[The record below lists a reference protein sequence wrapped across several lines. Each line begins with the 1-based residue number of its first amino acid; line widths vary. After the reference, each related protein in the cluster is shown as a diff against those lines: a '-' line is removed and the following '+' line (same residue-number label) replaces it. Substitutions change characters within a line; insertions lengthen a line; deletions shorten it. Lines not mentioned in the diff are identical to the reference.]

1 VARPRSR
8 PERPAPRATPARVP
22 ETASER
28 EGRGIFGTDGIRG
41 EVGLPPMTPE
51 WVLKLGWA
59 AGRVLGRDHAHR
71 GVVIGKDTRNSGY
84 LFESALESGLSAAGA
99 SVFLLGPF
107 PTPGVSYITTAIG
120 AAAGIVISASHNPYQ
135 DNGIKFFGPDGRKL
149 PDALEREIE
158 DRLREPLQLVSLHA
172 LGQVR
177 RLDDASERYIEFCL
191 ASVPSDMH
199 LRGWTI
205 CVDCAHGATYR
216 LAPAL
221 FERLGARV
229 IPIGV
234 DPNGLNINDQ
244 VGSLHP
250 EALVQA
256 VRSHQ
261 ADLGVAFDGDGD
273 RVILVDA
280 DGQIIDGDAL
290 LYILA
295 CDRLEENRLQ
305 GPVVGTVMANLGLE
319 ETLNERQIAFCRAP
333 VGDRQVLARLE
344 AEGGVLGGESSGH
357 LIHLDLSPTGDGMIS
372 ALQVIRAS
380 WRQARPLSS
389 LVAGLHRYP
398 QKTVNVSWP
407 RGCGLPDP
415 LEMEEDL
422 QSARRLL
429 GSPARILI
437 RPSGTEPLLRVTVE
451 GGHSASL
458 EQATARL
465 VERLTQLRDAAR

>member
-1 VARPRSR
+1 MVRPRPQ
-8 PERPAPRATPARVP
+8 PERPVGAELPGWGLEMTPGSDR
-22 ETASER
+22 
-28 EGRGIFGTDGIRG
+28 RGIFGTDGIRG
-41 EVGLPPMTPE
+41 EVGRPPMTPE

-120 AAAGIVISASHNPYQ
+120 AAAGIVISASHNPYM

-149 PDALEREIE
+149 PDTLEREIE
-158 DRLREPLQLVSLHA
+158 DRLREPLQLVSLSA

-177 RLDDASERYIEFCL
+177 RLDDASDRYLEFCL
-191 ASVPSDMH
+191 ASVPPDMN
-199 LRGWTI
+199 LSGWTI

-250 EALVQA
+250 EALSQA
-256 VRSHQ
+256 VRAHH

-280 DGQIIDGDAL
+280 EGQVVDGDAL

-295 CDRLEENRLQ
+295 CDRLEENRLT
-305 GPVVGTVMANLGLE
+305 GPVVGTVMTNLGLE
-319 ETLNERQIAFCRAP
+319 ETLRERQIAFCRAP
-333 VGDRQVLARLE
+333 VGDRHVLACLE

-357 LIHLDLSPTGDGMIS
+357 LINLDLSPTGDGIIS

-389 LVAGLHRYP
+389 LVQGLHRYP
-398 QKTVNVSWP
+398 QQTVNVSWP
-407 RGCGLPDP
+407 RECALPNA
-415 LEMEEDL
+415 EAMEQDL
-422 QSARRLL
+422 KTAKFLL
-429 GSPARILI
+429 GTPARILI

-451 GGHSASL
+451 GGQTGSL
-458 EQATARL
+458 EQATAQL
-465 VERLTQLRDAAR
+465 VARLTQLRDASR

>member
-1 VARPRSR
+1 MARPRLR
-8 PERPAPRATPARVP
+8 PERPMRTEPAQRVR
-22 ETASER
+22 ETA
-28 EGRGIFGTDGIRG
+28 EGAGRRRFFGTDGIRG

-59 AGRVLGRDHAHR
+59 AGCVLGRDQAHR

-107 PTPGVSYITTAIG
+107 PTPGVSYLTTAIG
-120 AAAGIVISASHNPYQ
+120 AAAGVVISASHNPYE

-158 DRLREPLQLVSLHA
+158 ERLQEPLKLVSLGT

-177 RLDDASERYIEFCL
+177 RLDDANERYLDFCL
-191 ASVPSDMH
+191 ASVPADMS
-199 LRGWTI
+199 LSGWTI

-234 DPNGLNINDQ
+234 DPNGVNINHE

-250 EALVQA
+250 ETLARTVLA
-256 VRSHQ
+256 HR

-280 DGQIIDGDAL
+280 GGEIVDGDAV

-295 CDRLEENRLQ
+295 CDRLAEHRLH
-305 GPVVGTVMANLGLE
+305 GPVVGTVMSNLGLE
-319 ETLNERQIAFCRAP
+319 ESLRERQIPFCRAP
-333 VGDRQVLARLE
+333 VGDRHVLARLE

-357 LIHLDLSPTGDGMIS
+357 VIHLDLSPTGDGLIT
-372 ALQVIRAS
+372 ALQVIRAI
-380 WRQARPLSS
+380 WREARPLSS
-389 LVAGLHRYP
+389 LLSGLNRYP
-398 QKTVNVSWP
+398 QKTVNIAWP
-407 RGCGLPDP
+407 RDCGLPDSQEMSP
-415 LEMEEDL
+415 DLE
-422 QSARRLL
+422 SARRLL

-451 GGHSASL
+451 GGEAGTL
-458 EQATARL
+458 EQATRQL
-465 VERLTQLRDAAR
+465 VERLTELRDAAR